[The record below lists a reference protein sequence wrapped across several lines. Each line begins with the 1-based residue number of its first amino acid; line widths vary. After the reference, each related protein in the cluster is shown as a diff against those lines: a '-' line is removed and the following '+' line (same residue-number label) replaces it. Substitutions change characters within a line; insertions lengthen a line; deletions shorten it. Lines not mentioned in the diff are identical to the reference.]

1 MVDDGSKDNT
11 KEALAPYIREGVIKY
26 IFQKNQGPGAARNE
40 GMKASEGEFLA
51 FLDADDI
58 LLPESL
64 EKRVDLLRK
73 NKGVYLVFSDYFKQ
87 NDFDLVPE
95 IGFLKECNF
104 LKTFNSAIEK
114 RVDVEI
120 IFNHKKY
127 FEIAIKDYVYIHTC
141 GVLLRKVLI
150 DRIGLFRTDFSIG
163 DDNEF
168 WFRICNEYDI
178 GYIDKPLYFYRTYA
192 SNLTKNKLK
201 YSEYAIKY
209 FNVLLESYGA
219 DRSIKKALKKKL
231 SNQHFVLGYRY
242 IENDMRKLA
251 FKQFFRS
258 ILIDPYNTPS
268 WKYALLSLM
277 PKSIFSFVKTK
288 YLSKES

>member
-1 MVDDGSKDNT
+1 MPKVSVIIPTYNCAQYITGAIESVFNQTYRNFEIIVVDDGSKDNT

-87 NDFDLVPE
+87 NNFDLVPE
-95 IGFLKECNF
+95 NGFLKECNF
-104 LKTFNSAIEK
+104 LKTFDSAIEK
-114 RVDVEI
+114 RDGEGV
-120 IFNHKKY
+120 IFDHKKY

-178 GYIDKPLYFYRTYA
+178 GYIDKPL
-192 SNLTKNKLK
+192 
-201 YSEYAIKY
+201 I
-209 FNVLLESYGA
+209 LL
-219 DRSIKKALKKKL
+219 
-231 SNQHFVLGYRY
+231 
-242 IENDMRKLA
+242 
-251 FKQFFRS
+251 
-258 ILIDPYNTPS
+258 
-268 WKYALLSLM
+268 
-277 PKSIFSFVKTK
+277 
-288 YLSKES
+288 